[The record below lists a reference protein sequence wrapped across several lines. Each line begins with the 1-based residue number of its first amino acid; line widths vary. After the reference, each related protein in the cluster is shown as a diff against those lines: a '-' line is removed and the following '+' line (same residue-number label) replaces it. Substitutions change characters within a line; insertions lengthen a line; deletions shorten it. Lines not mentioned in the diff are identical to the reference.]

1 MYRLTGVFPCRRNRL
16 VAKARLA
23 VVSMSVLFWAAF
35 APKALA
41 QQNVREWET
50 KAGGKMSFE
59 VASIRPSEPGK
70 FTPPNFAL
78 DVSDGYN
85 QAPGGLF
92 KAGFSLEKYIEFAYK
107 LMLSK
112 DERDAMVA
120 NQPKWV
126 SSENFVIEARA
137 AGNPTKDQMRLMMQ
151 SLLAD
156 RFHLQI
162 NFEKREMP
170 VLVLSLIK
178 PGKTGPGL
186 RPHSEGPP
194 CDNPWSPPVNGA
206 EPDIKVFPPRCNSLE
221 VEDLP
226 GNTVLIGS
234 RDTTMNLI
242 ASLLSSIGHL
252 DRTVVDQT
260 GLVGRVD
267 FRMQWTS
274 GENTLS
280 STDDAPGGTNF
291 MEALKEQ
298 LGLRIKSSRAVVDAP
313 VIAHVELPTEN

>member
-1 MYRLTGVFPCRRNRL
+1 
-16 VAKARLA
+16 LA
-23 VVSMSVLFWAAF
+23 AVSVLVLLCAAF
-35 APKALA
+35 APQAPA
-41 QQNVREWET
+41 QQNVPDWET

-59 VASIRPSEPGK
+59 VASIRPSEPDK

-78 DVSDGYN
+78 DASDGFDR
-85 QAPGGLF
+85 APGGLF
-92 KAGFSLEKYIEFAYK
+92 KAGFSLEMYIEFAYK
-107 LMLSK
+107 LMLSR
-112 DERDAMVA
+112 DERNAMLA

-162 NFEKREMP
+162 NFEKREMQ
-170 VLVLSLIK
+170 VLALSLIK

-194 CDNPWSPPVNGA
+194 CDTPWSPPVNGA
-206 EPDIKVFPPRCNSLE
+206 DPYTKMYPPTCNSFE
-221 VEDLP
+221 ADDLP

-260 GLVGRVD
+260 DLVGRFD
-267 FRMQWTS
+267 FRMQWTI

-298 LGLRIKSSRAVVDAP
+298 LGLKIKSARAVVDTP

>member
-1 MYRLTGVFPCRRNRL
+1 MI
-16 VAKARLA
+16 KALSA
-23 VVSMSVLFWAAF
+23 FIAILCIASPAF
-35 APKALA
+35 A
-41 QQNVREWET
+41 QRNVPDWET

-59 VASIRPSEPGK
+59 VASIHPSEPGK

-78 DVSDGYN
+78 DASDGYDR
-85 QAPGGLF
+85 APGGLF
-92 KAGFSLEKYIEFAYK
+92 KAGFSLQTYIEFAYK
-107 LMLSK
+107 LILSK
-112 DERDAMVA
+112 DQREAMLA

-151 SLLAD
+151 ALLAD

-170 VLVLSLIK
+170 VLALSLVK

-194 CDNPWSPPVNGA
+194 CDAPWSPPANGA
-206 EPDIKVFPPRCNSLE
+206 EQEAKMFPATCNSFQAT
-221 VEDLP
+221 DLP
-226 GNTVLIGS
+226 GNKVLIGS

-260 GLVGRVD
+260 GLVGRFD
-267 FRMQWTS
+267 FKMQWTI
-274 GENTLS
+274 GENTLPAS
-280 STDDAPGGTNF
+280 ADAPESTTF
-291 MEALKEQ
+291 LEAVKEQ
-298 LGLRIKSSRAVVDAP
+298 LGLQLRSTRAVIDTP

>member
-1 MYRLTGVFPCRRNRL
+1 
-16 VAKARLA
+16 
-23 VVSMSVLFWAAF
+23 
-35 APKALA
+35 
-41 QQNVREWET
+41 
-50 KAGGKMSFE
+50 MSFE

-78 DVSDGYN
+78 DASDGYDR
-85 QAPGGLF
+85 APGGLF
-92 KAGFSLEKYIEFAYK
+92 KAGFSLEMYIEFAYK
-107 LMLSK
+107 LMLSR
-112 DERDAMVA
+112 DERNAMLA
-120 NQPKWV
+120 SQPKWV

-170 VLVLSLIK
+170 VLALSLIK

-194 CDNPWSPPVNGA
+194 CDTPWSPQANPA
-206 EPDIKVFPPRCNSLE
+206 ERITKVYPPTCNSFQAE
-221 VEDLP
+221 ELP

-242 ASLLSSIGHL
+242 ASLLSMIGHL

-260 GLVGRVD
+260 GLVGRFD
-267 FRMQWTS
+267 FRMQWTI

-291 MEALKEQ
+291 MEALMEQ
-298 LGLRIKSSRAVVDAP
+298 LGLRIKSTRAVVDAP

>member
-1 MYRLTGVFPCRRNRL
+1 MMKAVPAFLAILCVASQASAQRN
-16 VAKARLA
+16 V
-23 VVSMSVLFWAAF
+23 
-35 APKALA
+35 PD
-41 QQNVREWET
+41 WET

-59 VASIRPSEPGK
+59 VASIHPSEPGK

-78 DVSDGYN
+78 DASEGYDTP
-85 QAPGGLF
+85 PGGLF
-92 KAGFSLEKYIEFAYK
+92 KAGFSLRTYIEFAYK

-112 DERDAMVA
+112 DQRDAMLA

-156 RFHLQI
+156 RFHLQV

-170 VLVLSLIK
+170 LLALTLIK

-194 CDNPWSPPVNGA
+194 CDAPYSPPVNGA
-206 EPDIKVFPPRCNSLE
+206 ALDSKMYPAICNSFAAN
-221 VEDLP
+221 DLP
-226 GNTVLIGS
+226 GNTVLTGA
-234 RDTTMNLI
+234 RDTTMNLV
-242 ASLLSSIGHL
+242 ASNLSMIGRL

-260 GLVGRVD
+260 GIVERVD
-267 FRMQWTS
+267 FKMQWTM
-274 GENTLS
+274 GENTLPPNP
-280 STDDAPGGTNF
+280 DAPQSTTF
-291 MEALKEQ
+291 IEAVKEQ
-298 LGLRIKSSRAVVDAP
+298 LGIQLKSTRAVIETP
-313 VIAHVELPTEN
+313 VIIHVELPTEN